1 MANALPPAAL
11 RWLLSEADRALSLE
25 PSPGVRNQLTTT
37 GVDLVSIVEQ
47 PHTRRHGSESLVVA
61 DPIRLP
67 VDPCSFDVVLSHQKF
82 HTYPQPQLL
91 SEVARVLR
99 PQGTFAVSYTVR
111 DDTVPWVKSLI
122 SLMQDI
128 DPNAMRRDSSPDST
142 SHLFASKYFSNIA
155 TKQFRFW
162 RSITENQLRTM
173 ILNNPQVA
181 AEPEQVQHDL
191 WDEVKYILPANRSFD
206 LRLPYQV
213 QCWRA
218 SVDHAELS
226 QSIELPE
233 QGLRIQI

>member
-1 MANALPPAAL
+1 M
-11 RWLLSEADRALSLE
+11 
-25 PSPGVRNQLTTT
+25 GVRRQLVTT
-37 GVDLVSIVEQ
+37 GVELISAVRQ
-47 PHTRRHGSESLVVA
+47 PPTRRHGPESLVVA

-82 HTYPQPQLL
+82 HTYPQSKLL

-99 PQGTFAVSYTVR
+99 PQGAFAVSFTVR

-122 SLMQDI
+122 SLMQEI
-128 DPNAMRRDSSPDST
+128 DPNAMSKDTSPDSA

-162 RSITENQLRTM
+162 RSITENQLHTM
-173 ILNNPQVA
+173 ILSNPRVA
-181 AEPEQVQHDL
+181 AESDRVQHDL
-191 WDEVKYILPANRSFD
+191 WDQVKYILPANRSFD